1 MSEDGVVTVALVDD
15 QELIRTGLR
24 VLVGSEPDL
33 RVVGE
38 ASTGVEAIDVARRAR
53 PDVILMDIRMPVM
66 DGIEATR
73 RIVEDPGTSSAK
85 VVVLTTFEQDDYIH
99 DALRAG
105 ASGFLLKD
113 APSDDVL
120 EAIRV
125 VAAGDAL
132 LAPSVTRRLIADYVS
147 RAEPGTRVRA
157 DVEALT
163 PREREVLELVARGL
177 SNDEI
182 ADRLVVSRLTAKT
195 HVSRILSK
203 LHARD
208 RAQLVVLAYESGLVV
223 PGT

>member
-1 MSEDGVVTVALVDD
+1 VSEDGVVTVALVDD